1 MKELE
6 RESGEMTGDAL
17 KDVLDRYGRVETRYA
32 HLDGYHY
39 ENNIKRVL
47 MGLGYP
53 ESTWEHNALALSG
66 GQKTRLQLAGGSC
79 QFAGSAHPRRT
90 DEPPGYCH
98 E

>member
-6 RESGEMTGDAL
+6 RESGEKTGDAL

-53 ESTWEHNALALSG
+53 ESTWEHNALAFRADRKRAFSWRRLLSIRRICSSS
-66 GQKTRLQLAGGSC
+66 TN
-79 QFAGSAHPRRT
+79 RRT
-90 DEPPGYCH
+90 TWILS
-98 E
+98 